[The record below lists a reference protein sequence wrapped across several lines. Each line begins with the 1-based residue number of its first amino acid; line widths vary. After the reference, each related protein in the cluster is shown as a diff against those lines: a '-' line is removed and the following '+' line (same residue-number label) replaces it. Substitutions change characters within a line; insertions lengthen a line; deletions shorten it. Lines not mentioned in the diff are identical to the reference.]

1 VILSVALY
9 LALFAGLL
17 VLSRLP
23 FWNRGGRR
31 PKECLP
37 APVPVAAFNILQ
49 AAWTLPQPRISFNAE
64 RHEYRA
70 EDGTRL
76 PSVTEILKRVGII
89 DTAGFS
95 RKAADFGTSVHQ
107 ATAAIDRG
115 ERSLEDYAAEDPRQ
129 PYLKAWELFKRL
141 RVSQV
146 LCVEQIVG
154 SLELGCAGTLDRLV
168 LLKGGGAPVVL
179 DLKTG
184 KERLWH
190 RAQLGGYVV
199 ASGRPYRRMAVYLH
213 ENGYANGIEFKEER
227 DLRAFQSALE
237 WVREGNA

>member
-1 VILSVALY
+1 MSVLY
-9 LALFAGLL
+9 AVFILALLAGMLAVGL
-17 VLSRLP
+17 KPLWYPELRL
-23 FWNRGGRR
+23 
-31 PKECLP
+31 KETL
-37 APVPVAAFNILQ
+37 PVPVAAFNALPS
-49 AAWTLPQPRISFNAE
+49 AWTLPQVQIRFNAAL
-64 RHEYRA
+64 HEYLA

-115 ERSLEDYAAEDPRQ
+115 ERRLEDYAAEDPRQ
-129 PYLKAWELFKRL
+129 PYLKAWDLFKRL
-141 RVSQV
+141 RVVQI
-146 LCVEQIVG
+146 LHIEQIVG
-154 SLELGCAGTLDRLV
+154 GLEVGCAGTLDRLV
-168 LLKGGGAPVVL
+168 LLKDGGAPVVL

-199 ASGRPYRRMAVYLH
+199 AAGRALRRMAVYLH
-213 ENGYANGIEFKEER
+213 PTGYANGIEFKEER
-227 DLRAFQSALE
+227 DLRAFKSALD